1 MLLKKKR
8 YMYEERD
15 GAIDALVVEPSS
27 NNNKMADTREVRIE
41 EQLKVKIG
49 EAKNLSSRNAA
60 NTSCSTQ
67 GTRDVYCTIALDQE
81 EICRTPTIERTLAPF
96 YGEEHQFKIP
106 RRFRHLSIYV
116 WDRDMKQDKPIGKIA
131 IKREELHM
139 YNHKDHWFTLRPVDA
154 DSEVQ
159 GMVNIEVAFEEH
171 PQLLLTESI
180 SEVAQ
185 NTHASNHHHHHTH
198 TNSRHQHQQQQR
210 AHQNDYKE
218 NSELSNIQRAAA
230 AGSGGGHSA
239 GMTLKSRAAGL
250 FGHVHHPQQHQ
261 QQQQLQTQS
270 QQVSSTNSSTD
281 QLANWKNAHARNV
294 RVAIRVPACVDL
306 AKKQGTC
313 DPFVICTAHYSNKH
327 QITRRTKQRKKTVD
341 PEFDEVMYF
350 DLYIDAEAGGNTA
363 TTGSNKS
370 SGSLESS
377 ANKAYAIYPLGG
389 ADLVEIVV
397 SLWHDAHGAMA
408 DKVFLGEV
416 RLPMLNKQEQA
427 AVQAT
432 AWYYLQPR
440 SLSNSSRSLNTTPRS
455 CATPPGT
462 RLSVDSTIGSLRLN
476 LNYTADH
483 VFPLATYDDLLNLL
497 LESVDQR
504 PITVSAVSILGELVS
519 GKTEVAQPLVR
530 LFTHTERIAPIIK
543 ALADH
548 EISNLTD
555 PTTIFR
561 GNTLVSKMMD
571 EAMRLSGLHYLH
583 QTLRPVLS
591 QIVAEKKPCEIDPS
605 KVKDRSAVDTNLHN
619 LKDYVERV
627 FQAITKSADR
637 CPKVL
642 CQIFHDLRE
651 CAGKHFPSN
660 REVRYSVVSGFIFL
674 RFFAPAIL
682 GPKLFDL
689 TTERLDAQTNRTL
702 TLISKTIQSLGNLVS
717 SRSSQQP
724 CKEEY
729 TGELYKKF
737 CTEKHVDAV
746 KHFLEVIST
755 PSQTASSSGI
765 HPAASAAPLE
775 PVLLKEGMMTKYPT
789 SSKRWSVVRQST
801 QRYFRLTTHTLSYAK
816 SKGKTPIC
824 DIPLQEIGSVEQ
836 LKDKSFKMQNCFKIV
851 HKDRSLIVQT
861 TNCVEEREWFDL
873 LHKICL
879 MNSIRMQY
887 FHPSA
892 FVSGFYSCCGRSDEN
907 TPGCKNVSDKEMD
920 YFQMDLVTALDP
932 PLDLQ
937 RIHTL
942 IMSNMSMLDSLLDP
956 LTYHQHLP
964 QQQLPQ
970 HNPLVPL
977 ATTLQ
982 QQSPQAF
989 AEFKRTIEKLRE
1001 KAYAIDRDHRD
1012 YKQGITRQLK
1022 YGSRQAPI
1030 GDDNYWHMMRAAGQ
1044 LNQQHLQQQQH
1055 HLQPQFQPVLP
1066 QMQNVRAYPYQTST
1080 TSNSNMNAYYLHNL
1094 QHQQERLQFHH
1105 QQQQQQQL
1113 QQQQQQLQPQFQP
1126 LRSHQLQRHNNN
1138 NNNNNCGNAS
1148 SSSPS
1153 STASSVVAAPST
1165 LSAQAANVLHKPTP
1179 TIY

>member
-1 MLLKKKR
+1 MLQKKKR
-8 YMYEERD
+8 LMCEHD
-15 GAIDALVVEPSS
+15 GSTIESLAVPVIEPSS

-67 GTRDVYCTIALDQE
+67 GTRDVYVTVALDQE
-81 EICRTPTIERTLAPF
+81 EICRTPTIERTLSPF
-96 YGEEHQFKIP
+96 FGEEHQFKIP
-106 RRFRHLSIYV
+106 RRFRFLTVYV

-139 YNHKDHWFTLRPVDA
+139 YNHKDHWFSLRPVDS

-159 GMVNIEVAFEEH
+159 GMINVEVAFNEA
-171 PQLLLTESI
+171 PQPQADAIELG
-180 SEVAQ
+180 Q
-185 NTHASNHHHHHTH
+185 HTLPSH
-198 TNSRHQHQQQQR
+198 NQLHLHQQR
-210 AHQNDYKE
+210 AHLNDYKE
-218 NSELSNIQRAAA
+218 NSELSNIQRA
-230 AGSGGGHSA
+230 STGGG
-239 GMTLKSRAAGL
+239 GGGGGGGGTTLKSVAAGL
-250 FGHVHHPQQHQ
+250 LGHVHHPAPQSHFQQMSNN
-261 QQQQLQTQS
+261 TTS
-270 QQVSSTNSSTD
+270 ATSTSTD
-281 QLANWKNAHARNV
+281 QLANWKAAATQAR
-294 RVAIRVPACVDL
+294 RVGVTIRVPACVDL

-313 DPFVICTAHYSNKH
+313 DPFVVCTAHYSNKQQVTH
-327 QITRRTKQRKKTVD
+327 RTKHKKKTVD
-341 PEFDEVMYF
+341 PEFDEEMYF
-350 DLYIDAEAGGNTA
+350 DLHIDADAGSTN
-363 TTGSNKS
+363 TTGSRKS
-370 SGSLESS
+370 AGSLESS
-377 ANKAYAIYPLGG
+377 SAKGYTIYPVGG

-397 SLWHDAHGAMA
+397 SLWHDTHGAMA

-416 RLPMLNKQEQA
+416 RLPMLNKQEQQ
-427 AVQAT
+427 AVPAS

-440 SLSNSSRSLNTTPRS
+440 SITHSCRSLNATPRS

-504 PITVSAVSILGELVS
+504 PITVSAVAILGELVS

-548 EISNLTD
+548 EISHLTD

-583 QTLRPVLS
+583 QTLRPILT
-591 QIVAEKKPCEIDPS
+591 QIVTEKKPCEIDPS

-627 FQAITKSADR
+627 FEAITKSADR

-689 TTERLDAQTNRTL
+689 TTERLDAQTYRTL

-737 CTEKHVDAV
+737 CTEQHVDAV

-755 PSQTASSSGI
+755 PPSKTASGV
-765 HPAASAAPLE
+765 HPAAAETPLQ
-775 PVLLKEGMMTKYPT
+775 PVLLKEGLMTKYPST
-789 SSKRWSVVRQST
+789 RKKFGRQFK
-801 QRYFRLTTHTLSYAK
+801 QRFFRLTTQSFSYAK
-816 SKGKTPIC
+816 SKGKQPIC
-824 DIPLQEIGSVEQ
+824 DIPLLEITNVEQ

-873 LHKICL
+873 LHKVVL

-892 FVSGFYSCCGRSDEN
+892 FVGGYYSCCGRSDEN
-907 TPGCKNVSDKEMD
+907 SPGCQNVSAQQMD
-920 YFQMDLVTALDP
+920 YFQMDLITALDP

-942 IMSNMSMLDSLLDP
+942 IMSNMSVLESLLDP
-956 LTYHQHLP
+956 LTYHQHIQP
-964 QQQLPQ
+964 PQ
-970 HNPLVPL
+970 HQPHNNPLVPL
-977 ATTLQ
+977 ATDLQ
-982 QQSPQAF
+982 RRSPQAF

-1022 YGSRQAPI
+1022 YGSKQAPI

-1044 LNQQHLQQQQH
+1044 LNQQHHQQQQH
-1055 HLQPQFQPVLP
+1055 QQQQQQLQLQQFQPQPVLP
-1066 QMQNVRAYPYQTST
+1066 QMQNVRAYPYQAPTP
-1080 TSNSNMNAYYLHNL
+1080 NSNMNAYYLHNL
-1094 QHQQERLQFHH
+1094 QQQQRLQFQH
-1105 QQQQQQQL
+1105 QQQHQHQHAQQLLQHQQQ
-1113 QQQQQQLQPQFQP
+1113 PAQFQP

-1138 NNNNNCGNAS
+1138 LNNNNCGNAS

-1153 STASSVVAAPST
+1153 STTSSVVAAPPSST
-1165 LSAQAANVLHKPTP
+1165 SSSQPAQP
-1179 TIY
+1179 IY